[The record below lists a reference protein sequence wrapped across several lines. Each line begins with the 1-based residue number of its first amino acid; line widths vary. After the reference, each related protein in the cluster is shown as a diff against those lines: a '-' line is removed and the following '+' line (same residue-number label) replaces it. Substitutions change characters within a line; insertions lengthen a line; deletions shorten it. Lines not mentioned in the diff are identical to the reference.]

1 MEILNEADRV
11 DRAVSIII
19 TLQVTLLGAKNVL
32 VQGFPFFYSINTKL
46 NIVIL
51 SFVSLLYL
59 YAYFRLFKRNLYSGA
74 VFYYAFIFISIVFS
88 FLIFPQNIPYILEIS
103 LRWVVVL
110 FATGYLVAKLKSL
123 VWLQKYMLYSSYIL
137 SISCVFFAVI
147 VSMVGQ
153 IASNETSPY
162 SLTMSYVGMWAVMW
176 QLHAFF
182 KQSNK
187 LALLFAVLT
196 SFIIV
201 LYGSRNPLIAIVIYI
216 IIMLFDMAKN
226 QKSKE
231 VRLLSYILIML
242 FCLFGLFWKRIL
254 GFVFSLFESFGLSSR
269 TINMFLEAAEGDG
282 DFSSGRNDIHDE
294 LIKLIFD
301 HPIFGM
307 GICGDSANMNE
318 TAHSLYLSIY
328 ATYGIIIGT
337 FFLLFIIQQ
346 CLSAFKKA
354 KGLDHQV
361 LLLFF
366 CMVFPRGFT
375 GGDIWE
381 SDVFWFMMGLVFM
394 ILNKKTGKNAKISNY
409 SKEDSVYSVS

>member
-1 MEILNEADRV
+1 MESLNKTEKTDRV
-11 DRAVSIII
+11 VSFII
-19 TLQVTLLGAKNVL
+19 TLQVTLLGVKNVL
-32 VQGFPFFYSINTKL
+32 VQGFPFLFAINTKL

-51 SFVSLLYL
+51 SLVSLLYL
-59 YAYFRLFKRNLYSGA
+59 YAFFRLFKRNLCSSA
-74 VFYYAFIFISIVFS
+74 VLYYAFILISIVFS
-88 FLIFPQNIPYILEIS
+88 FLFFPQNKPYILEIS
-103 LRWVVVL
+103 LRWIVVL

-123 VWLQKYMLYSSYIL
+123 VWLQKYMLLASYVMTASCLAFAAIL
-137 SISCVFFAVI
+137 SV
-147 VSMVGQ
+147 VGF
-153 IASNETSPY
+153 IASDGESNY
-162 SLTMSYVGMWAVMW
+162 SLSMSYVALWAVMW

-187 LALLFAVLT
+187 LALIAA
-196 SFIIV
+196 IITTAIILV
-201 LYGSRNPLIAIVIYI
+201 YGSRNPLIAIAVYVLIQVINNTRGKSNVQKFFSH
-216 IIMLFDMAKN
+216 LFLCLIA
-226 QKSKE
+226 
-231 VRLLSYILIML
+231 LLAVFWKQVLLGVFILFEHFGISSRSINYILEAT
-242 FCLFGLFWKRIL
+242 
-254 GFVFSLFESFGLSSR
+254 ESDVD
-269 TINMFLEAAEGDG
+269 M
-282 DFSSGRNDIHDE
+282 SSGRNDIHEE
-294 LIKLIFD
+294 LIKLIYD
-301 HPIFGM
+301 HPFFGM
-307 GICGDSANMNE
+307 GICGDSTNMNE

-366 CMVFPRGFT
+366 CLVFPRGFT

-394 ILNKKTGKNAKISNY
+394 ILNKKTGKNAKNSNY